1 MVGFE
6 MVGQQPATVEKDLDT
21 LFPVNNVPLVSASGI
36 STLFVK
42 ISARLSID
50 ASTIQ
55 KETSLV

>member
-1 MVGFE
+1 

-21 LFPVNNVPLVSASGI
+21 LSLVNNVPLVSSSGI

-42 ISARLSID
+42 LWPRLSID